1 MASNLLKTVLVAGAV
16 VIPFIAMM
24 TAHAQDVPNPTP
36 ILNTQEMSLD
46 IDGQPA
52 VVDEPPVTEE
62 EAAPA
67 VVADPALQIQRNRS
81 IPIEVKAQQQSPN
94 PGLNDLLPLIFLKD
108 EYDLLQEAK
117 AILYTRP
124 PLPGEIDRVGSG
136 EEIIDPGI
144 RELSLAG
151 IVYRSGRDWTIWF
164 NEQRVTPK
172 AIPEEVLDLRVHKD
186 YIEIKWFDAY
196 TNQIFPIRLRPHQ
209 RFNLDSRIFL
219 PG

>member
-1 MASNLLKTVLVAGAV
+1 MASNLLKTVLSAGTLILAIAVAGN
-16 VIPFIAMM
+16 
-24 TAHAQDVPNPTP
+24 TYAQDEVPNPTP

-46 IDGQPA
+46 IDGQAA
-52 VVDEPPVTEE
+52 VVDEPAETP
-62 EAAPA
+62 APA
-67 VVADPALQIQRNRS
+67 PVVIAKTSPPRNRS

-108 EYDLLQEAK
+108 EYQLLQEAK
-117 AILYTRP
+117 AISHTRP
-124 PLPGEIDRVGSG
+124 PLPGEIDRVSIGD
-136 EEIIDPGI
+136 ETIAPGI

-164 NEQRVTPK
+164 NEQRVTPT

-186 YIEIKWFDAY
+186 FIEIKWFDAY